1 MNPTPSLVTIVVVCL
16 LTLAASGFGL
26 RWSRTTSDFYVA
38 SRAVPPSWNASAI
51 GGEYLSAASFL
62 GIAGLIY
69 LEGLDTLWYPVGYT
83 LGFVMVLIFVAA
95 PLRRSGAY
103 TLSDFAEA
111 RLGSPA
117 LRGLCTGLVIVTGWL
132 YLLPQLQ
139 GAGLAI
145 RALTGAPG
153 WVGGVVVTLVVTA
166 NVLAGGMRS
175 LTLVQA
181 AHYWVKLFAIA
192 VPAVVLVWVWA
203 RNGQPI
209 PEIPTLG
216 ENHLGGTRPPA
227 MSLYS
232 AYSTLLA
239 LCLGTMGLP
248 HVVVR
253 FYTNPDGRMAR
264 RTTVVVIG
272 LLGLFYLFPPIYAAL
287 GRAYLP
293 TLPAGDS
300 ADTLVL
306 LLPTLIAPGAL
317 GDTLTAVLSA
327 GAFAAFLST
336 ASGLAMAVAGVLD
349 QDVVRPALGLS
360 PGAGGIRSFR
370 IATLAATGIPCLL
383 LLGVSRLSLAT
394 TVGLV
399 FALTAS
405 TFCPLLLLGVWW
417 RRLTSVGAIAGM
429 SFGAVAALA
438 ATVTTV
444 SGVAGT
450 GWTALLLS
458 QPGAWTVPLSFA
470 VTVVVSLLTP
480 GRVPQ
485 DALRTLVRLHTPES
499 LELSTPPRQ

>member
-1 MNPTPSLVTIVVVCL
+1 MTATLSILAIVLVCV
-16 LTLAASGFGL
+16 LTVAAGVYGL

-62 GIAGLIY
+62 GVAGLVY
-69 LEGLDTLWYPVGYT
+69 VAGLDTLWYPVGYT
-83 LGFVMVLIFVAA
+83 LGFLMVLIFVAA

-103 TLSDFAEA
+103 TVSDFAEA

-117 LRGLCTGLVIVTGWL
+117 LRRVCTALVIVTGWL

-153 WVGGVVVTLVVTA
+153 WVGGLVVTIVVTA

-192 VPAVVLVWVWA
+192 VPAVILVWIWN
-203 RNGQPI
+203 RHGQPI
-209 PEIPTLG
+209 PEGASLV
-216 ENHLGGTRPPA
+216 ERPLEATQTSA

-232 AYSTLLA
+232 AYSTLVA

-272 LLGLFYLFPPIYAAL
+272 LLGLFYLFPPMYAAL

-293 TLPAGDS
+293 TLPEGVP

-306 LLPTLIAPGAL
+306 LLPNLVTPGPL
-317 GDTLTAVLSA
+317 GDTLTAVLAA
-327 GAFAAFLST
+327 GAFVAFLST

-349 QDVVRPALGLS
+349 QDVVRPALGLTQ
-360 PGAGGIRSFR
+360 GANGIGSFR
-370 IATLAATGIPCLL
+370 IATVAATTIPSLL
-383 LLGVSRLSLAT
+383 FLGASGVGLAT
-394 TVGLV
+394 TVALV
-399 FALTAS
+399 FALSAS
-405 TFCPLLLLGVWW
+405 TFCPLLILGVWW
-417 RRLTSVGAIAGM
+417 RRLTPAGAIAGM
-429 SFGAVAALA
+429 SVGAAAALS
-438 ATVTTV
+438 ATIVT
-444 SGVAGT
+444 VAGSAGA
-450 GWTALLLS
+450 GWPRILLT
-458 QPGAWTVPLSFA
+458 QPGAWTVPLAFGI
-470 VTVVVSLLTP
+470 TVLVSVCTP
-480 GRVPQ
+480 RQIPH

-499 LELSTPPRQ
+499 LKLSTPPRP

>member
-1 MNPTPSLVTIVVVCL
+1 VPATLSVSAIVLVCV
-16 LTLAASGFGL
+16 LTVAAGGFGL

-62 GIAGLIY
+62 GVAGLVY
-69 LEGLDTLWYPVGYT
+69 LAGLDTLWYPVGYT

-111 RLGSPA
+111 RLGSPV
-117 LRGLCTGLVIVTGWL
+117 LRGLCTALVIVTGWL

-145 RALTGAPG
+145 HALTGAPH
-153 WVGGVVVTLVVTA
+153 WTGGLIVTVVVTA

-181 AHYWVKLFAIA
+181 AHFWVKLFAIA
-192 VPAVVLVWVWA
+192 IPAVILVWVWN

-209 PEIPTLG
+209 PDGVSLVERPLDATQSSAMTLY
-216 ENHLGGTRPPA
+216 A
-227 MSLYS
+227 

-253 FYTNPDGRMAR
+253 FYTNPDGRSAR
-264 RTTVVVIG
+264 RSTVVVIG
-272 LLGLFYLFPPIYAAL
+272 LLGLFYLFPPMYAAL

-293 TLPAGDS
+293 TLPPGMA

-306 LLPTLIAPGAL
+306 LLPNLITPGAL
-317 GDTLTAVLSA
+317 GDTLTAILAA

-336 ASGLAMAVAGVLD
+336 ASGVAMAVAGVLD
-349 QDVVRPALGLS
+349 QDVVRPALGLTQ
-360 PGAGGIRSFR
+360 GANGIGSFR
-370 IATLAATGIPCLL
+370 IATVAATTIPCLL
-383 LLGVSRLSLAT
+383 LLGVSGAGLAT
-394 TVGLV
+394 TVALV

-405 TFCPLLLLGVWW
+405 TFCPLLILGVWW
-417 RRLTSVGAIAGM
+417 RRLTPAGAIAGM
-429 SFGAVAALA
+429 SAGAVAALV
-438 ATVTTV
+438 ATVATV
-444 SGVAGT
+444 AGVTGT
-450 GWTALLLS
+450 GWIHILLA
-458 QPGAWTVPLSFA
+458 QPGAWTVPLAFGL
-470 VTVVVSLLTP
+470 TVIVSLLTP
-480 GRVPQ
+480 RQIPKN
-485 DALRTLVRLHTPES
+485 ALQTLVRLHTPES
-499 LELSTPPRQ
+499 LQLSTPPRA